1 LSRDKAEI
9 YQNMLKIVRYFALI
23 LFAFLWFLGCSPDTA
38 RWLGKQGLVEDDY
51 RYGDLYRFSN
61 LKKFRVP
68 VEKCE
73 AIKSL
78 SKVPVNL
85 FLFGD
90 SFTEEGRIEVNHFAA
105 KNFIRNFVAVDGY
118 VRLSPKENNVLIIET
133 VERHFRERFDLV
145 YTHVKVNQT
154 EPLVQE
160 KTLWQHILAWELP
173 YKTESHESIL
183 FGSDFF
189 FTFKEWKA
197 AINQHIFH
205 RTDENVRLS
214 KDGKHIVYGLAA
226 NPGPNSSFCRVT
238 NNEIDRLVE
247 NINGTYA
254 KYKSEG
260 FIEVY
265 LNIIPNKTS
274 ILAIDLGE
282 YNHLIERIQQ
292 HPNLKMPFIDS
303 YGSLN
308 SGGEKLFDKG
318 DTHWNCEGKQLW
330 INEVNKR
337 LTVIG
342 NSAE

>member
-1 LSRDKAEI
+1 LLRNKAEI
-9 YQNMLKIVRYFALI
+9 YQNMLKILRYIALI
-23 LFAFLWFLGCSPDTA
+23 LFAFLWLLGCSPDTA
-38 RWLGKQGLVEDDY
+38 RWLGKQGWVEDDY

-61 LKKFRVP
+61 LKEFRVP

-73 AIKSL
+73 VTNPL
-78 SKVPVNL
+78 SKVPVNI

-90 SFTEEGRIEVNHFAA
+90 SFTEEGRIEANHFVAE
-105 KNFIRNFVAVDGY
+105 NFTRNFVAADGY
-118 VRLSPKENNVLIIET
+118 ISLLPKEKNVLIIET
-133 VERHFRERFDLV
+133 VERHLRERFDSV
-145 YTHVKVNQT
+145 YTHVKVNQIELIAPET
-154 EPLVQE
+154 
-160 KTLWQHILAWELP
+160 TLWEHMLAWELP

-197 AINQHIFH
+197 AINQQVFH
-205 RTDENVRLS
+205 RTNENVQLS
-214 KDGKHIVYGLAA
+214 KDGKHLVYGVAA
-226 NPGPNSSFCRVT
+226 NLGPNSSFFRVT
-238 NNEIDRLVE
+238 NSEIDRLVE
-247 NINGTYA
+247 NINKTYA

-260 FIEVY
+260 FTEVY

-274 ILAIDLGE
+274 ILATDLGE

-303 YGSLN
+303 YSSLN

-330 INEVNKR
+330 INEVNK
-337 LTVIG
+337 LILE
-342 NSAE
+342 AQ